1 MDRSHGAPASLLKKG
16 AYVYK
21 DYGVNDP
28 ELILIASGSE
38 VELAVKAAEKLEGE
52 GHAVRVVSMPS
63 FDLFEAQPESYK
75 EEVLPNSLRKRIAIE
90 AGVSFGWSKYVG
102 LDGIIVSVD
111 GLWRLSTGKGSGR
124 KVWSDS

>member
-1 MDRSHGAPASLLKKG
+1 M
-16 AYVYK
+16 
-21 DYGVNDP
+21 
-28 ELILIASGSE
+28 IASGSE

-111 GLWRLSTGKGSGR
+111 DFGASAPAKDLVEKFGLTVENVLKQAESLLK
-124 KVWSDS
+124 